1 MASKRIPFIEAINEP
16 RLLKHRFGE
25 LSLPQQVILK
35 VLYGCDLS
43 AAICDN
49 LGWSELDYWAMLNE
63 SCVYDDLGYLVSVT
77 PIAYNPAQ
85 YRELWAIWGRRSGK
99 TDALSSTIVAYEATC
114 GGHEDFLRSGQKG
127 VVFQIAQDTRLAKY
141 SLHFITATLD
151 DSPLL
156 KKMKKSVTSDRIEL
170 VNNITIAV
178 VPPTLKSVRG
188 FATPVAVLDEVG
200 VWYQDSDSANPDYEI
215 YRAVSP
221 GMVQFPDRK
230 IVGISS
236 PWNKAGLLYRF
247 YEAGTNG
254 AKIQNRPNDEF
265 KNVLVSHATTAGV
278 NNPRIDK
285 SYLIQERSRDPRAFE
300 RECLATFYDSISGF
314 LPSTLVNKSVDDGV
328 TERPPDPTLIYVAAM
343 DPAFKNDAFGF
354 TIVHQDL
361 QGKIIQDVVR
371 RWVGTKNSPLN
382 PEIVLAAIA
391 DLCNLYKN
399 FLVYT
404 DQYQLESL
412 QQIASKFNLVLCEV
426 AFTGGNKATIFGD
439 LQQMIHQGRL
449 RLLDDYETLK
459 ELKTLERKLT
469 GGGAMQISAPSG
481 LHDDMAAVLAIAVH
495 KALWFNAPII
505 QAEMPKEPTPFELCQ
520 ATIKKEATDYD
531 SWD

>member
-1 MASKRIPFIEAINEP
+1 MHKRIPFEEAINEP
-16 RLLKHRFGE
+16 RLLKSRFLE
-25 LSLPQQVILK
+25 LSLPQRVALK
-35 VLYGCDLS
+35 ALYGCKLD
-43 AAICDN
+43 ANVYDH
-49 LGWSELDYWAMLNE
+49 LGFNELDYWAMLNE
-63 SCVYDDLGYLVSVT
+63 SCTYDELGYLEKT
-77 PIAYNPAQ
+77 NLIEYLPIE

-99 TDALSSTIVAYEATC
+99 TDALSSTIVAYEGTC
-114 GGHEDFLRSGQKG
+114 GGHEDYLRSGQKG

-151 DSPLL
+151 QSPLL

-188 FATPVAVLDEVG
+188 FACPVAVLDEVG

-254 AKIQNRPNDEF
+254 RKITNRPKDEF
-265 KNVLVSHATTAGV
+265 KDVLVLHCTTAGI

-285 SYLIQERSRDPRAFE
+285 TYLVQEQARDPRAFE

-314 LPSTLVNKSVDDGV
+314 LPSSLVNKSIDNGV
-328 TERPPDPTLIYVAAM
+328 AERPPSDKLIYVAAM

-354 TIVHQDL
+354 TIVHQEPDGRIL
-361 QGKIIQDVVR
+361 QDVVR
-371 RWVGTKNSPLN
+371 RWVGTKEEPLN
-382 PEIVLAAIA
+382 PEAVLAEIA
-391 DLCNLYKN
+391 NICKKYKN
-399 FLVYT
+399 FLIYS

-412 QQIASKFNLVLCEV
+412 QQIASKFHLILSEV
-426 AFTGGNKATIFGD
+426 AFTGGNKATIYGD
-439 LQQMIHQGRL
+439 LQQLLHQGRL
-449 RLLDDYETLK
+449 RLLDDYETTK

-469 GGGAMQISAPSG
+469 GGGAMQISAPAG
-481 LHDDMAAVLAIAVH
+481 LHDDMATVLAIAVH
-495 KALWFNAPII
+495 KAMWFNAPPIEENV
-505 QAEMPKEPTPFELCQ
+505 QKEPTIFELCM
-520 ATIKKEATDYD
+520 ATIKKEQNETKE